1 MDKNSIIQYL
11 IQQKINEEQNK
22 SLNDDSSLGKIKQ
35 LTGNASSLGSN
46 LSTTGNFLKD
56 NVNSELAQK
65 FGSNMANLGGNI
77 SNGASAVNDTLNAPG
92 NYFKGYADR
101 AIGQGLSKIG
111 GSLAGKSGAIGKIG
125 QSLASTGASM
135 SGGAGVGAGTA
146 AAGTTGATVGTGVGT
161 GAAAGTTGAGTAAAG
176 AGTAAGGAGGAAAG
190 GAAGAGS
197 AGGAAAGGAAAGSGA
212 LAATGIGA
220 LVALG
225 IMGLTGTNRKRA
237 KKGGEQ
243 LLNATNEMA
252 TSRQKNNLAS
262 TQDNMK
268 ALQEQA
274 QQSLTN
280 GIMTG
285 GAAPLVQDANGVQ
298 SDFPMTKD
306 AFAQSLYNNGWDK
319 DTVNAALEGRNL
331 GNKEMD
337 EYIKYYNSLAPQD
350 QQLVATQ
357 QTAKP
362 QEGNIATTETVK
374 SGLLDKFLNGITDFS
389 RGFDENKNTAF
400 SPENLAQKQFANTT
414 NGQSEVLTNYQNQL
428 RDKGVDENIVNAVA
442 QGKNSGN
449 KDIANWISNNSEA
462 LKPVEQT
469 TYTDKSKMAR
479 LGEAL
484 GTTSRFLN
492 RPGVQGLIAGGLST
506 ALTGDPLY
514 GLGQGYKFANQ
525 RAMSDIYQNAL
536 REQGLEVAP
545 GMFGALSS
553 KDMTALMTPQYK
565 QWENERMKAYYQA
578 MADYRAGMLE
588 NAKKKTE
595 IDEKYKNVKATNDTI
610 KANASM
616 IKAQK
621 TGKKTGTSKTPKPQ
635 EHPDWGSDLAGYTE
649 RLSNPRYATQLGNMK
664 AAFIKKYGVDP
675 DKYIKM

>member
-46 LSTTGNFLKD
+46 FSTTGNFLKD

-65 FGSNMANLGGNI
+65 FGSNMANLGSNI
-77 SNGASAVNDTLNAPG
+77 SNGANAVNDTLNAPG
-92 NYFKGYADR
+92 NYFKGYANR
-101 AIGQGLSKIG
+101 AVGQGLSKIG

-135 SGGAGVGAGTA
+135 SGGAGAGAGTA
-146 AAGTTGATVGTGVGT
+146 AAGTTGATVGTG
-161 GAAAGTTGAGTAAAG
+161 AAAGTAGAGTAAAG

-243 LLNATNEMA
+243 LLNATNKMA
-252 TSRQKNNLAS
+252 TSRQKNNLAAA
-262 TQDNMK
+262 QDNMK

-274 QQSLTN
+274 QQNLAN

-285 GAAPLVQDANGVQ
+285 GAASIQDANGVQ

-306 AFAQSLYNNGWDK
+306 AFAQSLYDNGWDK

-337 EYIKYYNSLAPQD
+337 DYIKYYNSVAPQD
-350 QQLVATQ
+350 QQLVA
-357 QTAKP
+357 P
-362 QEGNIATTETVK
+362 QSIENAAHTGNVSTNNEIK
-374 SGLLDKFLNGITDFS
+374 NGLLNKFLGGITDLTK
-389 RGFDENKNTAF
+389 GYDENRNTAF
-400 SPENLAQKQFANTT
+400 SPENLTQKQFANTT
-414 NGQSEVLTNYQNQL
+414 SGQSEVLTNYQNQL
-428 RDKGVDENIVNAVA
+428 RDKGIDENIVNAVA

-449 KDIANWISNNSEA
+449 KDIANWINNNSEA

-506 ALTGDPLY
+506 ALTGGPLY

-635 EHPDWGSDLAGYTE
+635 EHPDWGSDLAGYTK